1 MSEKIADISFPD
13 DDGPTIIDHSNLN
26 LEREVKEAVNSC
38 FAKFNYKLEGMTD
51 KYQIKMDDLSTKIYL
66 I

>member
-26 LEREVKEAVNSC
+26 LEKFILLVQEVLINNS
-38 FAKFNYKLEGMTD
+38 E
-51 KYQIKMDDLSTKIYL
+51 IKNGISIK
-66 I
+66 